1 MYTDDIF
8 EYKGTRIIAIPD
20 DKLPI
25 KSYKQ
30 RRTHRKKRIN
40 KKWLKRY
47 GSDLIRDENACWYAE
62 GVGVL
67 MGRKTYDRL
76 KEELKSEYTR
86 ERIPEQKEIHL

>member
-1 MYTDDIF
+1 MYTDDLF
-8 EYKGTRIIAIPD
+8 EYKGIRIIIIPD

-47 GSDLIRDENACWYAE
+47 GLDPIRDENACWYAE
-62 GVGVL
+62 GAGVL
-67 MGRKTYDRL
+67 MGRKMYDRL
-76 KEELKSEYTR
+76 KEELKSESAR
-86 ERIPEQKEIHL
+86 ERIPE